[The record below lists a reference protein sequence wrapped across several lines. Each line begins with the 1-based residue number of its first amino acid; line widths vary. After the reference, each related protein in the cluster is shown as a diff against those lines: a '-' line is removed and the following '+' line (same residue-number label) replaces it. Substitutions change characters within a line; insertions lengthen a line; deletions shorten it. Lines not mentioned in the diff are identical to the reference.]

1 MTTIRHISN
10 TKPSIQDSIIS
21 AVISILIIGI
31 PFVLFIIP
39 LSTKDTTRALESFNI
54 PDEQWEIINKDI
66 DRDSLFTPEG
76 NAKTE
81 YTLGSNVEIATSSQ
95 FNSLSENITGDHISN
110 MQVTNNYYYSCVD
123 DANTCVLAYTKDFED
138 EIGNKSVV
146 ITRTKGVDK
155 ETAYPEQNNHA
166 TIVKITVSEQ
176 PYQT

>member
-1 MTTIRHISN
+1 MTTRQTSN
-10 TKPSIQDSIIS
+10 AKPSVRDSIIS

-54 PDEQWEIINKDI
+54 PDEQWEMIDKDI
-66 DRDSLFTPEG
+66 DRDSFFTPEG

-95 FNSLSENITGDHISN
+95 FNSLAEDITGDHISN

-123 DANTCVLAYTKDFED
+123 DANTCVIAYTKDFED
-138 EIGNKSVV
+138 EIGKKSVV

-155 ETAYPEQNNHA
+155 ETAYPEQNNYT